1 MDISN
6 FILGVP
12 DFPKKGVLFYDIT
25 PLMLNP
31 DAYAQAID
39 EMAEKIAQANPAK
52 ILAAESRGFFFGPM
66 IALKLKLPFVPV
78 RKKNKLPR
86 KTVCVEYA
94 LEYGTDQLC
103 IHEDAVSPGDRIA
116 VVDDILATG
125 GTAEAMC
132 KMGEIAGAEIA
143 CCAFFMELSFLKG
156 RERLGGRKVVSI
168 FSK

>member
-1 MDISN
+1 M
-6 FILGVP
+6 
-12 DFPKKGVLFYDIT
+12 LFYDIT
-25 PLMLNP
+25 PLLVHP
-31 DAYAQAID
+31 DAYALAIG
-39 EMAEKIAQANPAK
+39 EMAEKIARTEPTK
-52 ILAAESRGFFFGPM
+52 ILAAEARGLCVGPT

-86 KTVCVEYA
+86 KAVCVEYA
-94 LEYGTDQLC
+94 LEYGTDLLC
-103 IHEDAVSPGDRIA
+103 IHEDAVSSGDRVA

-156 RERLGGRKVVSI
+156 RQRLGGRKVVSI

>member
-12 DFPKKGVLFYDIT
+12 DFPKKGVLFYDIR

-39 EMAEKIAQANPAK
+39 EMAEKIAQTNPAK

-66 IALKLKLPFVPV
+66 IALKLKLPFVP
-78 RKKNKLPR
+78 R

-94 LEYGTDQLC
+94 LEYGTDLLC